1 MPLRYIP
8 ALIIFTSLTAS
19 SIFFFKKDFEYLAGM
34 KRTEGVVI
42 RFGAKSVSTTT
53 SGGSSASR
61 NTQPI
66 IRFNVEGESYLAEG
80 RAMGIPRWEMG
91 QASGVYYDPE
101 NPKKNRIDRF
111 DEKFFYA
118 LICLF
123 FLSGGLLFSLVN
135 FTYYKK
141 TGKVLS

>member
-8 ALIIFTSLTAS
+8 ALIIFISLAATSAY
-19 SIFFFKKDFEYLAGM
+19 IFKKDLEYLTGM
-34 KRTEGVVI
+34 KRTEGVVF
-42 RFGAKSVSTTT
+42 RFGAKSKSTTT
-53 SGGSSASR
+53 GGGSR

-66 IRFNVEGESYLAEG
+66 VRFNVEGESYLAEG

-91 QASGVYYDPE
+91 ETSGVYYDPD

-118 LICLF
+118 FLPFLFLCGGLF
-123 FLSGGLLFSLVN
+123 FALVN